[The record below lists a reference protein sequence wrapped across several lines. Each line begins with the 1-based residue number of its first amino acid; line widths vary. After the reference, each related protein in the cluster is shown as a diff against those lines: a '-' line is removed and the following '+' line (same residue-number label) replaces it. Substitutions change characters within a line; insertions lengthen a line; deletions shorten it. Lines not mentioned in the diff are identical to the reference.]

1 MDIVFAYLA
10 GLLSLIKPC
19 ILPVLPIVLASALQ
33 ANPLGPIALAGGM
46 GFSFVAVGMAVVSF
60 GQIVDAN
67 SDSVAQLGAL
77 VMVGFGMVILLPK
90 FSSGF
95 AQLIT
100 GAAGHADNRLDQIDR
115 HTIAGQFIGDLLL
128 GVVWSP
134 CIGPT
139 PVGAIALASQGK
151 DPIWASLIMN
161 SFALGVATVILTTGY
176 GARNLIL
183 RHRGQMQILSRLAQ
197 PVLGSVF
204 VLVGTSLYF
213 NLHHPLEA
221 WVLNALPD
229 WLVILSVSI

>member
-10 GLLSLIKPC
+10 DLLSLINPC

-33 ANPLGPIALAGGM
+33 ASPLGPIALAGGM

-115 HTIAGQFIGDLLL
+115 HTIANHFTGGLLL
-128 GVVWSP
+128 GV
-134 CIGPT
+134 
-139 PVGAIALASQGK
+139 A
-151 DPIWASLIMN
+151 
-161 SFALGVATVILTTGY
+161 
-176 GARNLIL
+176 
-183 RHRGQMQILSRLAQ
+183 
-197 PVLGSVF
+197 
-204 VLVGTSLYF
+204 
-213 NLHHPLEA
+213 
-221 WVLNALPD
+221 
-229 WLVILSVSI
+229 

>member
-1 MDIVFAYLA
+1 MDIVSTYLA
-10 GLLSLIKPC
+10 GLLSLINPC

-33 ANPLGPIALAGGM
+33 ASPLGPITLLGGM
-46 GFSFVAVGMAVVSF
+46 GFSFFTVGMAVVSF

-100 GAAGHADNRLDQIDR
+100 GAAGHANNRLDQIDW
-115 HTIAGQFIGDLLL
+115 HAIAGQIIGGLLL
-128 GVVWSP
+128 GGVWSQ
-134 CIGPT
+134 CVGPT
-139 PVGAIALASQGK
+139 LGGAIASASQGK
-151 DPIWASLIMN
+151 DLIWASLIMAI
-161 SFALGVATVILTTGY
+161 FALGVATVILTTGY

-183 RHRGQMQILSRLAQ
+183 SHRGQMQILSRLAQ

-204 VLVGTSLYF
+204 VLVGTTLYF
-213 NLHHPLEA
+213 KLHHPLEA
-221 WVLNALPD
+221 WLLNALPD
-229 WLVILSVSI
+229 

>member
-1 MDIVFAYLA
+1 MDIVSTYLA
-10 GLLSLIKPC
+10 GLLSLINPC

-33 ANPLGPIALAGGM
+33 ASPLRPIALVGGM
-46 GFSFVAVGMAVVSF
+46 GFSFFTVGMAVVSF

-115 HTIAGQFIGDLLL
+115 HTIAGQFIRDLLL

-151 DPIWASLIMN
+151 DLIWASLIMN

-204 VLVGTSLYF
+204 VLVGTTLYF
-213 NLHHPLEA
+213 KLHHPLEA
-221 WVLNALPD
+221 WLLNALPD
-229 WLVILSVSI
+229 